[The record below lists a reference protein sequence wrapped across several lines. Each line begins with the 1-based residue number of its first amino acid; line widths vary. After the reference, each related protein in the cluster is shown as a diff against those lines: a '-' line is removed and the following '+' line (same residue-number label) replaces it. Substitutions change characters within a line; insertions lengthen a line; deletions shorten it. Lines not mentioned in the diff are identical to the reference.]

1 MTTALSSTLD
11 PTTLTPHQIVDALDK
26 YIVGQAKAKRAVAI
40 ALRNRYR
47 RTRVREDLR
56 DEIVPKNILMIGPTG
71 VGKTEI
77 ARRLASLVG
86 APFVKV
92 EATKYTEVGYVG
104 RDVESMV
111 RDLVE
116 ASIRTVTDERRGEV
130 KELAERQAV
139 ERIIDVLHP
148 ETRPPGAHG
157 GHNPF
162 AATLGSIF
170 GTQSQ
175 PATQPP
181 PVSPSAD
188 AQRTRD
194 QTRAEIERGFY
205 DVRLIEIEIEEAQ
218 SLPIG
223 VIGGNFDQG
232 GGDLSEMLGG
242 ILPKRRS
249 RKRVTV
255 AEARRIFEQEEANK
269 LIDMDAVK
277 REALRRAGEDG
288 IIFIDEIDKIAGS
301 GTRGG
306 PDVSREGV
314 QRDILPIVE
323 GSTVNTK
330 HGPVKT
336 DHVLFIAAGAFHVS
350 KPSDLIPELQGRL
363 PIRVELDSL
372 TADDFKTILTQP
384 KNALVEQYKALLAT
398 ENVTLEFHP
407 DAIDQLAT
415 FAMRVNEQSENIGAR
430 RLHTVLERLLEDVS
444 FDAPE
449 QTGTVVIDAAYV
461 RNRLADIVENAD
473 LSGYIL

>member
-1 MTTALSSTLD
+1 MTSTLSALD
-11 PTTLTPHQIVDALDK
+11 PAVLTPREVVAELDK
-26 YIVGQAKAKRAVAI
+26 YIVGQNKAKRAVAI

-47 RTRVREDLR
+47 RARAREDLR
-56 DEIVPKNILMIGPTG
+56 EEITPKNILMIGPTG

-77 ARRLASLVG
+77 ARRLAALVS

-116 ASIRTVTDERRGEV
+116 AAIRTVTDERREEV
-130 KELAERQAV
+130 REPAKRHAV
-139 ERIIDVLHP
+139 ERVIDVLHP
-148 ETRPPGAHG
+148 ETRPPSASPG
-157 GHNPF
+157 NPF
-162 AATLGSIF
+162 GAALGSIF
-170 GTQSQ
+170 GTGAPSQQSQ
-175 PATQPP
+175 SGPSAS
-181 PVSPSAD
+181 VSPD
-188 AQRTRD
+188 AARVRE
-194 QTRAEIERGFY
+194 QTRGEIERGFY
-205 DVRLIEIEIEEAQ
+205 DVRLIEIEVGETP

-223 VIGGNFDQG
+223 VIGGGMDQG
-232 GGDLSEMLGG
+232 GDIGEMLGG
-242 ILPKRRS
+242 ILPKRRTK
-249 RKRVTV
+249 KRVTV
-255 AEARRIFEQEEANK
+255 ADALKIFEQEEAGK

-288 IIFIDEIDKIAGS
+288 IIFIDEIDKVAGS
-301 GTRGG
+301 QQHRGG

-330 HGPVKT
+330 YGPIKT
-336 DHVLFIAAGAFHVS
+336 DHMLFIAAGAFHVS

-372 TADDFKTILTQP
+372 TAEDFKTILTQP

-398 ENVTLEFHP
+398 ESVTLEFRD
-407 DAIDQLAT
+407 DAIDQLAN
-415 FAMRVNEQSENIGAR
+415 FAMTVNEQTENIGAR
-430 RLHTVLERLLEDVS
+430 RLHTVLERVLEDIS
-444 FDAPE
+444 FEAPE
-449 QTGTVVIDAAYV
+449 KSGAVVIDAEYV
-461 RNRLADIVENAD
+461 RARLADVVANAD